1 MTELIKTSL
10 LEGLNKEQ
18 ALAVRHSDGP
28 LLIVAGAGTGK
39 TTVITRRIAW
49 LIEQGLAKPNEILAL
64 TFTEKAAGEMEER
77 VDKLLPLG
85 YHDLW
90 VSTFHSF
97 AQRILEAHAL
107 DIGLPVNF
115 RLMTTTELWMLVRQ
129 NFDRFELD
137 YYRPLGNPSR
147 FIHSFIRHF
156 SRAKD
161 ELVSPEEYLKYAK
174 DLELDQDSD
183 IGLSGEERSAE
194 IKRLSEVASAY
205 ATYQKLLAETGA
217 LDFGDLIT
225 YTYQLFKNR
234 PNILSRYQKQF
245 KYLLVDEFQD
255 TNFAQYELVKLLAA
269 PNNNIAV
276 VGDDDQS
283 IYKFRGA
290 SVSNIL
296 KFKETFPKADQITL
310 TQNYRSRQN
319 LLDLSYKFIQ
329 ANNPD
334 RLEVKLGI
342 SKKLIAERKGEGTVK
357 CRQYQDYHAEA
368 VGVLENMVKLHLKD
382 PENTTWND
390 FAVLVRANDTAE
402 AFIDAFD
409 RAGIP
414 FLQVSRKGLYKKP
427 VIIDVIAYLR
437 TLINP
442 HGAQWFYRVLN
453 MSHFGFS
460 HADLTLLLDF
470 ANRKTHSLYE
480 ALQNPALIMS
490 LSESGQK
497 SARKLLEL
505 ITKHSTLAREKPIN
519 ELFITIIKDLGLAEV
534 TEDPGEFTTRTNYL
548 NQFNHK
554 VQDFAASNHHRNLRD
569 FVEQLDMEQAAGEE
583 GSLEIDTDI
592 GPEAAKIITVHSA
605 KGLEFKHVFVAG
617 LADKKFPAI
626 GRGEPIELPD
636 KLIKDIL
643 PAGDFHLQE
652 ERRLFYVAT
661 TRARDSLHFS
671 YAQDY
676 GGSTVRKPSKFL
688 TELGLTDMAQEQPT
702 GQVEFK
708 SKKKSGTSYR
718 VPKSFSFSSI
728 SDFRKC
734 PYEYK
739 HRYILGVP
747 EPGKATFSFGRTI
760 HTTLEQ
766 YLKHFVHNNAQNDLF
781 GATPVKPELPA
792 FDRLVELYKQ
802 NWIDDWYED
811 KKQKEDYRKV
821 GREILKNLYD
831 YFTEHPPKPK
841 YIEKK
846 FKLGING
853 YVFTG
858 KIDRADQLNGGLLI
872 VDYKTGSG
880 KDRPIAKVDREQ
892 LLIYQWAAEEFLGE
906 KVENLEYWFLRD
918 GVDVKSFKGT
928 AKQVEEVKQG
938 IRDTIEKIVDAVKND
953 SFEKYHHKHQD
964 CKYS

>member
-1 MTELIKTSL
+1 MSSKESKL
-10 LEGLNKEQ
+10 LNGLNKEQ
-18 ALAVRHSDGP
+18 IDAVTHKDGP

-342 SKKLIAERKGEGTVK
+342 SKKLIAVRKGEGTVK

-382 PENTTWND
+382 PEN
-390 FAVLVRANDTAE
+390 
-402 AFIDAFD
+402 
-409 RAGIP
+409 
-414 FLQVSRKGLYKKP
+414 
-427 VIIDVIAYLR
+427 
-437 TLINP
+437 
-442 HGAQWFYRVLN
+442 
-453 MSHFGFS
+453 
-460 HADLTLLLDF
+460 
-470 ANRKTHSLYE
+470 
-480 ALQNPALIMS
+480 
-490 LSESGQK
+490 
-497 SARKLLEL
+497 
-505 ITKHSTLAREKPIN
+505 
-519 ELFITIIKDLGLAEV
+519 
-534 TEDPGEFTTRTNYL
+534 
-548 NQFNHK
+548 
-554 VQDFAASNHHRNLRD
+554 
-569 FVEQLDMEQAAGEE
+569 
-583 GSLEIDTDI
+583 
-592 GPEAAKIITVHSA
+592 
-605 KGLEFKHVFVAG
+605 
-617 LADKKFPAI
+617 
-626 GRGEPIELPD
+626 
-636 KLIKDIL
+636 
-643 PAGDFHLQE
+643 
-652 ERRLFYVAT
+652 
-661 TRARDSLHFS
+661 
-671 YAQDY
+671 
-676 GGSTVRKPSKFL
+676 
-688 TELGLTDMAQEQPT
+688 
-702 GQVEFK
+702 
-708 SKKKSGTSYR
+708 
-718 VPKSFSFSSI
+718 
-728 SDFRKC
+728 
-734 PYEYK
+734 
-739 HRYILGVP
+739 
-747 EPGKATFSFGRTI
+747 
-760 HTTLEQ
+760 
-766 YLKHFVHNNAQNDLF
+766 
-781 GATPVKPELPA
+781 
-792 FDRLVELYKQ
+792 
-802 NWIDDWYED
+802 
-811 KKQKEDYRKV
+811 
-821 GREILKNLYD
+821 
-831 YFTEHPPKPK
+831 
-841 YIEKK
+841 
-846 FKLGING
+846 
-853 YVFTG
+853 
-858 KIDRADQLNGGLLI
+858 
-872 VDYKTGSG
+872 
-880 KDRPIAKVDREQ
+880 
-892 LLIYQWAAEEFLGE
+892 
-906 KVENLEYWFLRD
+906 
-918 GVDVKSFKGT
+918 
-928 AKQVEEVKQG
+928 
-938 IRDTIEKIVDAVKND
+938 
-953 SFEKYHHKHQD
+953 
-964 CKYS
+964 